1 MPPTPHLPPT
11 FLPFSSSYSSSSSY
25 PSFFQKQIH
34 RISSL
39 VTPLSSLPKQIH
51 RIFSLFSFLFSL
63 AFVALPLLLSP
74 ACNRAP
80 APDSA
85 PDTLRLTTSR
95 IAGFDPAK
103 AADEATILA
112 VGKLYEGLYQY
123 DYWTRPYRVVPLLAD
138 GMPDVTPDGLQWTL
152 RLRPGIRF
160 ADDPCFAATSGRG
173 RPVTAA
179 DFVYSL
185 LRIAD
190 VKVGSSGYWL
200 FRGRI
205 EGLDDFRAAS
215 QTDAPTDYD
224 APVAG
229 LRALDDRTIQLRLTA
244 PYPQLLWALAMP
256 YTFIVPREAVET
268 YGPDFP
274 LHPVGTGPYIL
285 ASARPNY
292 RYEYRANPAW
302 TDPDTPRTDTVP
314 ADAPTPDAGRPL
326 PLVPRIVA
334 SVVGDPSTAW
344 LLFLTGDLDRTSV
357 TLDQWDS
364 IIAPDQTLRPEIAS
378 RGIAL
383 SRTPTLGVSYIAFN
397 MDDPVLGPNRKLRQA
412 LACAF
417 DLPAWL
423 RFQNGRMA
431 PADGPVPPG
440 VAGAAET
447 PNPCSYDLGRAK
459 RLLAEAGYPGGRDPA
474 TGRRLVLT
482 LDIGSADNPE
492 EHQGAELIAS
502 FFDKIG
508 IQLHLSFNNWP
519 TFLKKIQNRQCQL
532 FKLIWL
538 GDYPDAQ
545 NFLQLFHTPNASPGP
560 NRANYTNP
568 AFDALYE
575 QMTAT
580 PDGPS
585 RNALCRSATDI
596 LREDCPWIF
605 IAYPNKYSLRHTRLR
620 NDLPTDFPW
629 GTEKYLALP

>member
-1 MPPTPHLPPT
+1 MPRIPPTSSLSLSPS
-11 FLPFSSSYSSSSSY
+11 PFV
-25 PSFFQKQIH
+25 PFVSFVAKTIH

-39 VTPLSSLPKQIH
+39 VTRHSSL
-51 RIFSLFSFLFSL
+51 LL
-63 AFVALPLLLSP
+63 VAIPLLLTP

-80 APDSA
+80 TSHSA
-85 PDTLRLTTSR
+85 PDTPTLRLTTAR
-95 IAGFDPAK
+95 IAGFDPAQ

-138 GMPDVTPDGLQWTL
+138 GMPSVSPDGLVWTL

-179 DFVYSL
+179 DFLYSL

-200 FRGRI
+200 FRDRI
-205 EGLDDFRAAS
+205 EGLDAFRAAS
-215 QTDAPTDYD
+215 QSDAPTDYD
-224 APVAG
+224 APGPG
-229 LRALDDRTIQLRLTA
+229 LRALDDRTVEIRLLA

-256 YTFIVPREAVET
+256 YTFIVPREAVEH
-268 YGPDFP
+268 YGPSFP

-302 TDPDTPRTDTVP
+302 TDPASPRTDTVP
-314 ADAPTPDAGRPL
+314 PDAPTPDAGRPL
-326 PLVPRIVA
+326 PLVPRIVD

-344 LLFLTGDLDRTSV
+344 LMFLSGDLDRTTV
-357 TLDQWDS
+357 TLDQWNS
-364 IIAPDQTLRPEIAS
+364 ILTPEKTLRPELAS

-383 SRTPTLGVSYIAFN
+383 ARTPTLAVTYIAFN
-397 MDDPVLGPNRKLRQA
+397 MDDPVLGPNPKLRQA
-412 LACAF
+412 LSCAF
-417 DLPAWL
+417 DIPAWMQ
-423 RFQNGRMA
+423 FQNGRIQ

-440 VAGAAET
+440 VDGASTT
-447 PNPCSYDLGRAK
+447 PNPYSFDLDRA
-459 RLLAEAGYPGGRDPA
+459 RALLAEAGYPGGRDPA

-492 EHQGAELIAS
+492 DQQGAELLAS
-502 FFDKIG
+502 FFDRIG
-508 IQLHLSFNNWP
+508 VQLRLSYNNWP

-532 FKLIWL
+532 FKLTWL

-545 NFLQLFHTPNASPGP
+545 NFLQLFYTPNASPGP
-560 NRANYTNP
+560 NRSNYSNP
-568 AFDALYE
+568 AFDALYTQILAE
-575 QMTAT
+575 TNSTARAT
-580 PDGPS
+580 
-585 RNALCRSATDI
+585 LCRTAAD
-596 LREDCPWIF
+596 LVREDCPWILLS
-605 IAYPNKYSLRHTRLR
+605 YPTKYSIRHTRLR
-620 NDLPTDFPW
+620 NDLPTDFPC